1 MRARAKEASATS
13 ARRGPDF
20 EGWWT
25 VESWRSCRVRLRVSH
40 QPRRTVPS
48 DLQGRCFNCL
58 SPEHLAVGCRSPPR
72 CFHCRVLGHRSYDCG
87 RRPLS
92 PRSEPTL
99 VRRKVWRLVRS
110 LAVTTSVP
118 VSSMETIQKDGTA
131 SGATRRRRQRCSR
144 GRRTEAE
151 AGQSSSHV
159 PDLPPEEMVAGD
171 VPNSATSEGEQAPTV
186 LVRRILDHTVSMA
199 QREEE
204 LSCALVVTVFGNSLD
219 NSPESIKTT
228 IVQCFGLD
236 EEFDFLRL
244 GAASFL
250 MILSNGDIATRV
262 YNGGRPIITQAHRL
276 HIMRWSRF
284 LHSTVAALPVPVE
297 VELRGIPTHAWDVE
311 TAKQLLNEFCYVG
324 GVLPDAADLFSVYW
338 HGVFRRAASPR
349 AWNWKSWNLQW
360 REPII
365 RKENEALSILWRLHV
380 RFLVRY
386 RRRTS
391 LHPCLRLTTKGVA
404 VVGDGGGGEARRRGI
419 RYRRCPEFPP
429 GRAPQCI
436 QGWGQVHST
445 KGPPG

>member
-1 MRARAKEASATS
+1 M
-13 ARRGPDF
+13 
-20 EGWWT
+20 
-25 VESWRSCRVRLRVSH
+25 
-40 QPRRTVPS
+40 
-48 DLQGRCFNCL
+48 
-58 SPEHLAVGCRSPPR
+58 
-72 CFHCRVLGHRSYDCG
+72 
-87 RRPLS
+87 
-92 PRSEPTL
+92 
-99 VRRKVWRLVRS
+99 
-110 LAVTTSVP
+110 
-118 VSSMETIQKDGTA
+118 
-131 SGATRRRRQRCSR
+131 
-144 GRRTEAE
+144 
-151 AGQSSSHV
+151 

-171 VPNSATSEGEQAPTV
+171 VPSSATSEGEQAPTV

-236 EEFDFLRL
+236 EEFDFLCF

-311 TAKQLLNEFCYVG
+311 TAKQLLNEFCCVG

-391 LHPCLRLTTKGVA
+391 PHPRLRLTTKGVA

-419 RYRRCPEFPP
+419 RYRRCSEFPP